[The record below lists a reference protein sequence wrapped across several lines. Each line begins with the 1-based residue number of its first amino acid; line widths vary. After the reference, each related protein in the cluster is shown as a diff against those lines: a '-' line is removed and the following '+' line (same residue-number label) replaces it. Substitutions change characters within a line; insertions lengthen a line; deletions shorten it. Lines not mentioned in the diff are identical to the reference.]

1 MSIAVDPTRAIQ
13 KFDFEAF
20 PGRTPNATISNRLT
34 DISVCLQEKSKQV
47 KSSDIVTIPVTA
59 STSNFELSIFIPAS
73 SLVTSLGIFF
83 TENCD
88 VGAAGVLSVGF
99 GNASAD
105 VSIVASTALNAAG
118 ADITINSFTSTSTK
132 HKIET
137 GGNAIAMAPGSA
149 LWFGNAS
156 SLFFQTIVSGNVLA
170 AECQVKVIMEFV
182 KVSNS

>member
-34 DISVCLQEKSKQV
+34 DISVFLQENSKQV

-59 STSNFELSIFIPAS
+59 TTTNFELSNFIPAS

-105 VSIVASTALNAAG
+105 VSIVASTELNSAG
-118 ADITINSFTSTSTK
+118 TDITINSFTSTSSK
-132 HKIET
+132 HKLEAA
-137 GGNAIAMAPGSA
+137 GNAIASGSA